1 MNYKNTLQ
9 KIEILISF
17 FKTQGK
23 PKLAKF
29 WLEQLGRVKATKS
42 FKNFPI
48 QRLTIHLKA
57 LELHKQRS
65 KERAMN
71 RICTFFSFR

>member
-1 MNYKNTLQ
+1 MNYKSTLQ

-17 FKTQGK
+17 FKTHNK

-48 QRLTIHLKA
+48 QRLIVHLKA
-57 LELHKQRS
+57 LEIHKQRS
-65 KERAMN
+65 KEKAMN
-71 RICTFFSFR
+71 RISTFFSFR